1 MSTPLGSLLG
11 EYAIP
16 LRVWLAPRAR
26 SLAADTLIDTLGHLA
41 EVHTDPIRGSASLKG
56 PAVLVVAADDLAGSN
71 RDILLSLAEKAQPGR
86 VVLIGGT
93 SDRDVLMDAINT
105 WRAVRVVPATAPGAE
120 IVDAVR
126 AAGEAL
132 RKAVALLTA
141 IDDLDI
147 ENTMLDSAI
156 NQMESGKDRSI
167 SAAQN
172 RAMTTLSQGL
182 ADTIRRDQ
190 EVLRSLAEEDDSLAQ
205 ALRGVQTVTDL
216 LGQISVR
223 SAERSAGG
231 SCAPESVDAMVSA
244 AVELASG
251 GDGATVHLDA
261 ASGALSTANPYAL
274 IHLLTHVI
282 RSSRSSGE
290 VTVRCSASDASV
302 HIDVI
307 GQCPTI
313 STAQG
318 PVARS
323 IAVLSEEG
331 AQVGTG
337 GADGLQITLPK
348 SEAV

>member
-26 SLAADTLIDTLGHLA
+26 TLAADTLIDTLGHLA
-41 EVHTDPIRGSASLKG
+41 EVHTDPIHGSASLKG

-71 RDILLSLAEKAQPGR
+71 RDVLLSLAEKAQPGR

-167 SAAQN
+167 SAAKN

-190 EVLRSLAEEDDSLAQ
+190 EVLLSLAEEDDSLAQ

-223 SAERSAGG
+223 SAGG
-231 SCAPESVDAMVSA
+231 SCTPESVDAMVSA

-251 GDGATVHLDA
+251 GDGAAVHLDA

-290 VTVRCSASDASV
+290 VTVRCSARDASV

-323 IAVLSEEG
+323 ISVLSEEG
-331 AQVGTG
+331 AHVGTG